1 MCNERY
7 ANEFNNQP
15 PTQGIHHL
23 GNMVKDSSEYNIKF
37 WYSSG

>member
-1 MCNERY
+1 MCNERC

-23 GNMVKDSSEYNIKF
+23 DNMVKDSSEDNITF
-37 WYSSG
+37 